1 MSKDKPTNTSKDAN
15 LSLDVGEKV
24 GMVIGTSTTKEITI
38 ALYPEKLKTVIKLDE
53 FLSVFIEVDNSE
65 REVIGILR
73 SIMAENEYLL
83 EHLSYDPN
91 LGERLTSVIPRGEG
105 QRVIGILEILGYV
118 DTETGGLQLKRSRI
132 PPQPTTSVYLTSDP
146 VLQKIFSRGH
156 IRIGHLVVRE
166 NVPVM
171 IDIQR
176 LATRHFAVLAVTGA
190 GKSNTIAILVRA
202 LVLSLQAS
210 IVIIDPHNDYIT
222 LRNDPSP
229 ISKYVK
235 VFQSE
240 GSDGHLLRFRLDSFS
255 DDEIAEMLG
264 LPENA
269 KNLRGKLYDVMDF
282 TRKKYSSGFT
292 LNNIEEVTKEMQM
305 PIGEKGSS
313 AYNSQ
318 LMNLRQRIKQIPAK
332 DLYSDHFETPI
343 NGIPLGSTGIVGPKQ
358 LSIIS
363 LAGLQER
370 IQQVIVARVLKR
382 IFDAGVNY
390 RHRIHDD
397 REILPCPTIVIIE
410 EAHRFASATEYVIS
424 IDEIKKIASEG
435 RKFGIGLGLIS
446 QRPGRLHPDV
456 LSQCNSQ
463 IILRIT
469 NPRDQNQI
477 ADSAE
482 AVSEEI
488 LEKLPGL
495 NDGQAIIIGSIV
507 NVSALT
513 QIDKYDG
520 DLGGQDLD
528 IIKRWNEAT
537 VESTTKKNLPPSID
551 KDGDALW

>member
-1 MSKDKPTNTSKDAN
+1 MSKNIVPSTSQDII
-15 LSLDVGEKV
+15 SPHHVGEKV
-24 GMVIGTSTTKEITI
+24 GMVIGTSTTKEITL
-38 ALYPEKLKTVIKLDE
+38 ALYPEKLKTVVKLDE
-53 FLSVFIEVDNSE
+53 FLSVFVEVDNSE

-73 SIMAENEYLL
+73 AIMAENEYLL

-91 LGERLTSVIPRGEG
+91 LGERLTSLIPRGEG
-105 QRVIGILEILGYV
+105 QRVIGILEILGYI
-118 DTETGGLQLKRSRI
+118 DTETGGIQLKRSRI
-132 PPQPTTSVYLTSDP
+132 PPQPTTTVYLTADE
-146 VLQKIFSRGH
+146 VLQKIFSHGH

-171 IDIQR
+171 IDVQR

-190 GKSNTIAILVRA
+190 GKSNTIAVLVRA
-202 LVLSLQAS
+202 LVLNLHAS
-210 IVIIDPHNDYIT
+210 VIIIDPHNDYIT
-222 LRNDPSP
+222 LKNETSP

-235 VFQSE
+235 IFQTE
-240 GSDGHLLRFRLDSFS
+240 GSEGHLLRFRLDSFT

-282 TRKKYSSGFT
+282 VRKKYSSGFT
-292 LNNIEEVTKEMQM
+292 LDNIQETTKELQM
-305 PIGEKGSS
+305 PVGEKGSS

-318 LMNLRQRIKQIPAK
+318 LMNIRLRIKQIPAR

-343 NGIPLGSTGIVGPKQ
+343 NGIPLGSTGIVCPKQ
-358 LSIIS
+358 LSVIS

-370 IQQVIVARVLKR
+370 IQQVIVSRVLKR

-390 RHRIHDD
+390 RHHIHDD
-397 REILPCPTIVIIE
+397 REILPCPTIVVIE
-410 EAHRFASATEYVIS
+410 EAHRFASATENVIS
-424 IDEIKKIASEG
+424 IDEVKKIASEG

-446 QRPGRLHPDV
+446 QIPGRLHPDV

-482 AVSEEI
+482 AISEEV

-513 QIDKYDG
+513 QIDRYDG
-520 DLGGQDLD
+520 SLGGQDLD
-528 IIKRWNEAT
+528 IIKKWNEAA
-537 VESTTKKNLPPSID
+537 KNNTSKRTLPPTLD

>member
-1 MSKDKPTNTSKDAN
+1 
-15 LSLDVGEKV
+15 
-24 GMVIGTSTTKEITI
+24 
-38 ALYPEKLKTVIKLDE
+38 
-53 FLSVFIEVDNSE
+53 
-65 REVIGILR
+65 
-73 SIMAENEYLL
+73 
-83 EHLSYDPN
+83 
-91 LGERLTSVIPRGEG
+91 
-105 QRVIGILEILGYV
+105 
-118 DTETGGLQLKRSRI
+118 
-132 PPQPTTSVYLTSDP
+132 
-146 VLQKIFSRGH
+146 
-156 IRIGHLVVRE
+156 
-166 NVPVM
+166 
-171 IDIQR
+171 
-176 LATRHFAVLAVTGA
+176 
-190 GKSNTIAILVRA
+190 
-202 LVLSLQAS
+202 
-210 IVIIDPHNDYIT
+210 
-222 LRNDPSP
+222 
-229 ISKYVK
+229 
-235 VFQSE
+235 
-240 GSDGHLLRFRLDSFS
+240 
-255 DDEIAEMLG
+255 
-264 LPENA
+264 
-269 KNLRGKLYDVMDF
+269 MDF